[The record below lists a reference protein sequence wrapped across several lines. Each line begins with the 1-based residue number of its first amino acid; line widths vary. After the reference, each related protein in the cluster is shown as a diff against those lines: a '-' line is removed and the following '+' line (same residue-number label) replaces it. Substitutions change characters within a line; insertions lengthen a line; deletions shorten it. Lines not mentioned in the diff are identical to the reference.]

1 MTSAQKYNSAITIQK
16 RTVTNT
22 RGGQPVESWNTI
34 GTRRAKVYQSA
45 ASDQVQ
51 NDQKVNQEE
60 YTVEVPADRTLEAIP
75 AKDMRLLWKLRTVIT
90 LNVLTLDLSQTGRG
104 SEIVIKCRRDR

>member
-1 MTSAQKYNSAITIQK
+1 MSALKYNSAVTVQQ
-16 RTVTNT
+16 RTVANS
-22 RGGQPVESWNTI
+22 RGGQPVETWSNVCQ
-34 GTRRAKVYQSA
+34 RRAHVAQSS

-51 NDQKVNQEE
+51 NDQKITSED
-60 YTVEVPADRTLEAIP
+60 YTVTIPADATVAGIM

-90 LNVLTLDLSQTGRG
+90 LNVLTMDLSQTGRG

>member
-16 RTVTNT
+16 RTVTDS
-22 RGGQPVESWNTI
+22 RGGQPVESWATI
-34 GTRRAKVYQSA
+34 GIRRAKVYQTN

-51 NDQKVNQEE
+51 NDQKVTSED
-60 YTVEVPADRTLEAIP
+60 YTVEVLSDRTLEAIP

>member
-1 MTSAQKYNSAITIQK
+1 MSALKYNSAITIQK
-16 RTVTNT
+16 RTVTDS
-22 RGGQPVESWNTI
+22 RGGQPVESWANVCS
-34 GTRRAKVYQSA
+34 RRAKVYQTA

-51 NDQKVNQEE
+51 NDQKVNQED
-60 YTVEVPADRTLEAIP
+60 YTVEVPTDRTLEAIP
-75 AKDMRLLWKLRTVIT
+75 AKDMRLIWKLRTNIT